1 MDMTN
6 ILKELLKEFPMEEL
20 NKLSLADFTDLAKG
34 LVIETK
40 PAQPLR
46 AYMIKTEKVI
56 TLKKGAPWSEVIKQS
71 EYSIV
76 EYAVQDWGLPTWAK
90 PGLPVKL
97 HEVEVNTTCQNKS
110 GRVYVT
116 CTLNSSGIRG
126 TSKFIDL
133 DGEVL
138 EKKDVQPWL
147 QESNFGAAKFL
158 TLPIDTIKE
167 ISILN
172 GSPTADEK
180 PQEAIEMDAAC
191 DKLAALLKP

>member
-1 MDMTN
+1 MN
-6 ILKELLKEFPMEEL
+6 VLQELLKHFPMEEL
-20 NKLSLADFTDLAKG
+20 QSLTLADFTDLAKG
-34 LVIETK
+34 LVVETK
-40 PAQPLR
+40 PAQSLR

-76 EYAVQDWGLPTWAK
+76 EYAVQDWGLPAWAK

-97 HEVEVNTTCQNKS
+97 HGVEVSTTCQNKS
-110 GRVYVT
+110 GRVYVI

-138 EKKDVQPWL
+138 EKKDVQPWIP
-147 QESNFGAAKFL
+147 ESNFGAAKFL

-172 GSPTADEK
+172 GSPADEK
-180 PQEAIEMDAAC
+180 PQEAVDMDTAC
-191 DKLAALLKP
+191 DKLAAVMFS

>member
-1 MDMTN
+1 MNTV
-6 ILKELLKEFPMEEL
+6 LQELLKHFPMEEL
-20 NKLSLADFTDLAKG
+20 QSLTLSDFTDLAKG

-40 PAQPLR
+40 PAVETSGVLK

-76 EYAVQDWGLPTWAK
+76 EYAVQEWGLPAWAK
-90 PGLPVKL
+90 SAMPVML
-97 HEVEVNTTCQNKS
+97 HGVEVSTTCQNKS
-110 GRVYVT
+110 GRVYIT

-126 TSKFIDL
+126 TSRFIDH

-138 EKKDVQPWL
+138 EKKDVKPWL
-147 QESNFGAAKFL
+147 NEPDFGAAKFL

-172 GSPTADEK
+172 GSPADER
-180 PQEAIEMDAAC
+180 PQEAIEMDTAC
-191 DKLAALLKP
+191 DKLATLFS